1 MKNWKNFI
9 AAVIASVSVWSSGNL
24 ASLPVVEAADIPA
37 GKVYVTGHKNP
48 DMDSIGSSIGYSV
61 LKRAQGMDA
70 IAVRPGVLNKEAQYA
85 LQYFHVEEPLL
96 VTSVSENQPIILMDH
111 NEVGHAVA
119 GIEKADVVEIVDHHR
134 LGGMMTSKPIN
145 VTIRPVGCTA
155 TIVTDL
161 YEENGIDIPK
171 DIAGVLLSA
180 IISDTVLFKS
190 PTCTV
195 HDRAAAEKLAA
206 IAGVDAREYGIAML
220 KAGIDFDAMTPEQ
233 MVRND
238 SKLFDFGG
246 YKAIVASV
254 STMDNH
260 ELLYKKPQITAA
272 MRQMCEQE
280 GYDLAFLM
288 LVNIVDEAT
297 DLVFYG
303 EPRELISKAFGQ
315 DASGD
320 SIYLPGV
327 MSRKKQIVPPL
338 TDAAIQLQ
346 KK

>member
-48 DMDSIGSSIGYSV
+48 DMDSIGSAIGYSA
-61 LKRAQGMDA
+61 LKRVQGMDA
-70 IAVRPGVLNKEAQYA
+70 VAVRPGVLNKEAQYA
-85 LQYFHVEEPLL
+85 LQYFHVAEPLL
-96 VTSVSENQPIILMDH
+96 VTSVPEHQPMILVDH

-119 GIEKADVVEIVDHHR
+119 GVEKADVVEIVDHHR
-134 LGGMMTSKPIN
+134 LGGLITSKPIN

-190 PTCTV
+190 ATCTE

-206 IAGVDAREYGIAML
+206 IAGVDAKKYGIAML
-220 KAGIDFDAMTPEQ
+220 KAGIDFESLTPEEI
-233 MVRND
+233 VRND
-238 SKLFDFGG
+238 SKIFDFGG
-246 YKAIVASV
+246 HKAIIATV

-272 MRQMCEQE
+272 MREMCEQE

-288 LVNIVDEAT
+288 MVNILDEAT

-303 EPRELISKAFGQ
+303 EPRELISKAFGH
-315 DASGD
+315 DVSGD

-346 KK
+346 Q